1 MTMMQTRLP
10 EIDRVVRHAMQTPV
24 FSAIPEETLSGF
36 LSENT
41 PVELAPG
48 QNLFQQ
54 LDPARHFW
62 FIDSGTIKLHI
73 CASDGND
80 KVVEVIHEGQTFAE
94 AIMFMERNRYPVTAT
109 AMEATRV
116 YAVENQRFRDYLA
129 GHPECCMTML
139 GRLSQRLH
147 VRLGDVTR
155 LSLKHADHRV
165 ASWLLTRIPET
176 TENHYTVE
184 LDMPKTVLASRLSI
198 LPETLSRALH
208 KLSDQELIRNGD
220 RIIDVLDV
228 AGLERLVHH

>member
-1 MTMMQTRLP
+1 MTMVQTRLP
-10 EIDRVVRHAMQTPV
+10 EMERVVRHAVQTPV
-24 FSAIPEETLSGF
+24 FSAIPEEVLSRF
-36 LSENT
+36 LSESP
-41 PVELAPG
+41 PVDLATG

-73 CASDGND
+73 CGSDGND

-94 AIMFMERNRYPVTAT
+94 AIMFMEHNRYPVTAT

-116 YAVENQRFRDYLA
+116 YPVDNQRFREYLA
-129 GHPECCMTML
+129 RHPECCMTML

-147 VRLGDVTR
+147 IRLGDVSR

-176 TENHYTVE
+176 TENRFAVE
-184 LDMPKTVLASRLSI
+184 LDMPKAVLASRLSI

-208 KLSDQELIRNGD
+208 KLSDQGLIQNCD
-220 RIIDVLDV
+220 RTIEVLDI
-228 AGLERLVHH
+228 AGLEKLVHH